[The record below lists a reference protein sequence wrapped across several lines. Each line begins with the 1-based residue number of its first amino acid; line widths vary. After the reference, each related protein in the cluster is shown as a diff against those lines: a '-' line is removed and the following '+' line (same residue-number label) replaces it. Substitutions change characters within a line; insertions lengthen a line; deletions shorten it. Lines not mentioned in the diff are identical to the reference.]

1 MGGDS
6 GSESGEIMRNIMKAE
21 PCTTIETRVGDISAG
36 KVGCAD
42 LRGLDQHDENTF
54 PKSMYARNHRDA
66 HVVRI
71 LPKRP
76 VNYWVDFAQQN
87 L

>member
-1 MGGDS
+1 MDCKLNVPGAINMGGDS

-42 LRGLDQHDENTF
+42 LRGLDQNRKE
-54 PKSMYARNHRDA
+54 
-66 HVVRI
+66 
-71 LPKRP
+71 
-76 VNYWVDFAQQN
+76 
-87 L
+87 